1 MRSLLKYLKN
11 YKKECIFGP
20 FFKCTEAVLEL
31 IVPLVMAK
39 IIDTGIPSGDTM
51 YILKTGGEMIGISA
65 LGFGC
70 AMICQYMAS
79 RASQGFGTE
88 VRNALFQKINTFS
101 DRELD
106 HFGAG
111 SLVTRITNDVNQLQ
125 VAVAMTI
132 RLVSRAPFLII
143 GAVVMAMLL
152 DLKLSIVFLIAGP
165 VVALALYLVMSRCV
179 PLYRK
184 IQQKLDRLA
193 TVTRE
198 SLEGIRVVRAF
209 SRQGEEREKFDRIT
223 DDAARASERVGRISA
238 LLNPLTFLVMNLA
251 ILAIVWFGGFRV
263 DSGALTQGEII
274 AFVNYL
280 TQISLALIVV
290 ANLVVIFTR
299 AAASASRVAEVLNT
313 DSSVTEKQDSAA
325 EIDRNAPAVVFE
337 NVDFSIGAENIL
349 DHISFQIRA
358 GEMFGVI
365 GSTGSGKST
374 LVNLIERFSD
384 VTGGRVLVF
393 GHDVRD
399 YSFEA
404 LRSQIGLVP
413 QNAQV
418 FTGSI
423 RENLAMLRGDVP
435 EEQLIDALRTAQ
447 AYDFV
452 QERRGGLDAQVE
464 QAGRNL
470 SGGQRQRLTIARALV
485 SKPRVLILDD
495 SDSALDFATQ
505 QRLRAAIRKDLE
517 GITVIVISQRVQSV
531 RWCDQILVLDDGAVA
546 GVGTHE
552 ELLRSS
558 DVYREICSSQLDE
571 KEAEA
576 YAQ

>member
-1 MRSLLKYLKN
+1 MRVLFKYLRD
-11 YKKECIFGP
+11 YRKECIIGP
-20 FFKCTEAVLEL
+20 LFKCTEAVLEL

-39 IIDTGIPSGDTM
+39 IIDVGIPNGDTM

-79 RASQGFGTE
+79 RASQGFGTQ
-88 VRNALFQKINTFS
+88 VRNALFKKINTFS

-106 HFGAG
+106 RFGAG

-143 GAVVMAMLL
+143 GAVVMAMIL
-152 DLKLSIVFLIAGP
+152 DLKLSLVFLIAGP

-179 PLYRK
+179 PLYKK
-184 IQQKLDRLA
+184 IQKKLDRLA

-198 SLEGIRVVRAF
+198 ELEGVRVVRAF
-209 SRQGEEREKFDRIT
+209 SRQAEEKEKFDAIT
-223 DDAARASERVGRISA
+223 DDAARASEHVGRISA

-299 AAASASRVAEVLNT
+299 AAASASRVSEVLST
-313 DSSVTEKQDSAA
+313 DSSVTEKESTFTRA
-325 EIDRNAPAVVFE
+325 NLSAPAVEFQD
-337 NVDFSIGAENIL
+337 VDFSIGAENIL
-349 DHISFQIRA
+349 SGIRFQIHP
-358 GEMFGVI
+358 GEMFGII

-374 LVNLIERFSD
+374 IANLIERFSD
-384 VTGGRVLVF
+384 ATGGEIRVF
-393 GHDVRD
+393 GHNVKD
-399 YSFEA
+399 YSFNEF
-404 LRSQIGLVP
+404 RSQIGLVP

-418 FTGSI
+418 FTGTV
-423 RENLAMLRGDVP
+423 RENLTMLRSDVT
-435 EEQLIDALRTAQ
+435 EEQLIAALKTAQ

-452 QERRGGLDAQVE
+452 MERENGLDSVIE
-464 QAGRNL
+464 QGGRNL

-485 SKPRVLILDD
+485 ARPRLLILDD

-505 QRLRAAIRKDLE
+505 QKLRTAIRRDLE
-517 GITVIVISQRVQSV
+517 GITVIVISQRVHSV
-531 RWCDQILVLDDGAVA
+531 RWCDQILVLDDGEAV
-546 GVGTHE
+546 GLGTHG
-552 ELLRSS
+552 ELLRENE
-558 DVYREICSSQLDE
+558 VYREICASQLDE
-571 KEAEA
+571 SEVAANE
-576 YAQ
+576 

>member
-1 MRSLLKYLKN
+1 MRSLLRYLKD
-11 YKKECIFGP
+11 YRKECIIGP

-39 IIDTGIPSGDTM
+39 IIDVGIPSGDTG
-51 YILKTGGEMIGISA
+51 YILKIGAEMIGISA

-70 AMICQYMAS
+70 AMICQYMAA
-79 RASQGFGTE
+79 RASQGFGTQ
-88 VRNALFQKINTFS
+88 VRNALFRKINTFS

-106 HFGAG
+106 RFGAG

-143 GAVVMAMLL
+143 GAVVMAMIL
-152 DLKLSIVFLIAGP
+152 DLKLSVVFLIAGP
-165 VVALALYLVMSRCV
+165 FVALALYLVMSRCV
-179 PLYRK
+179 PLYKK
-184 IQQKLDRLA
+184 IQKKLDRLA

-198 SLEGIRVVRAF
+198 ELEGVRVVRAF
-209 SRQGEEREKFDRIT
+209 SRQGAEQEKFESIT
-223 DDAARASERVGRISA
+223 DDAARASEHVGRISA

-263 DSGALTQGEII
+263 ESGALTQGEII

-299 AAASASRVAEVLNT
+299 AAASASRVSEVLAA
-313 DSSVTEKQDSAA
+313 DPSVTEKENALTVPDP
-325 EIDRNAPAVVFE
+325 DAPAVEFRD
-337 NVDFSIGAENIL
+337 VDFSIGAENIL
-349 DHISFQIRA
+349 SRIGFRIRP
-358 GEMFGVI
+358 GEMFGII

-374 LVNLIERFSD
+374 IVHLIERFSD
-384 VTGGRVLVF
+384 VTGGSVQVF
-393 GHDVRD
+393 GHNVKD
-399 YSFEA
+399 YSFTG

-418 FTGSI
+418 FTGSV
-423 RENLAMLRGDVP
+423 RQNLTMLRADVTQ
-435 EEQLIDALRTAQ
+435 EQLTDALKTAQ
-447 AYDFV
+447 AYDFIM
-452 QERRGGLDAQVE
+452 ERGGLDSMIE

-485 SKPRVLILDD
+485 SRPRILILDD

-505 QRLRAAIRKDLE
+505 QKLRTAIRRDLE
-517 GITVIVISQRVQSV
+517 GITVIVVSQRVQSV
-531 RWCDQILVLDDGAVA
+531 RWCDQILVLDDGEVA
-546 GVGTHE
+546 GTGTHGSLIRDNE
-552 ELLRSS
+552 
-558 DVYREICSSQLDE
+558 VYREICLSQLE
-571 KEAEA
+571 ESEVAANE
-576 YAQ
+576 

>member
-1 MRSLLKYLKN
+1 MRSLFRYLRD
-11 YKKECIFGP
+11 YKKECILGP
-20 FFKCTEAVLEL
+20 LFKCTEAILEL

-39 IIDTGIPSGDTM
+39 IIDTGIPNGDTA
-51 YILKTGGEMIGISA
+51 YILRTGAEMIGISA

-79 RASQGFGTE
+79 RASQGFGTQ
-88 VRNALFQKINTFS
+88 VRNALFRRINTFS

-106 HFGAG
+106 HFGSG

-132 RLVSRAPFLII
+132 RLVSRVPFLIV
-143 GAVVMAMLL
+143 GAVIMAMIL
-152 DLKLSIVFLIAGP
+152 DLQLSIVFLIAGP
-165 VVALALYLVMSRCV
+165 LVALVIYVVMSRCV
-179 PLYRK
+179 PLYKK
-184 IQQKLDRLA
+184 IQKKLDRLA

-198 SLEGIRVVRAF
+198 ELEGVRVVRAF
-209 SRQGEEREKFDRIT
+209 SRQAEEREKFDEIT
-223 DDAARASERVGRISA
+223 DDAARASEHVGRIST

-263 DSGALTQGEII
+263 ESGALTQGEIV

-280 TQISLALIVV
+280 TQISLALVVV

-313 DSSVTEKQDSAA
+313 GTSVSEKENAFTELDSG
-325 EIDRNAPAVVFE
+325 APAVEFQD
-337 NVDFSIGAENIL
+337 VDFSIGAENIL
-349 DHISFQIRA
+349 SRISFRIHA
-358 GEMFGVI
+358 GEMFGII
-365 GSTGSGKST
+365 GSTGAGKST
-374 LVNLIERFSD
+374 IVNLIERFSD
-384 VTGGRVLVF
+384 VTGGQVRVF
-393 GHDVRD
+393 GVNVKDC
-399 YSFEA
+399 SFTD

-418 FTGSI
+418 FTGSV
-423 RENLAMLRGDVP
+423 RENLTMLRDGVTED
-435 EEQLIDALRTAQ
+435 QLTAALRTAQ

-452 QERRGGLDAQVE
+452 MDRPGGLDAGIE

-485 SKPRVLILDD
+485 SAPRILILDD

-505 QRLRAAIRKDLE
+505 QKLHAAIRNNLK
-517 GITVIVISQRVQSV
+517 GITVIVVSQRVQSV
-531 RWCDQILVLDDGAVA
+531 RRCDRILVLDDGEVA
-546 GVGTHE
+546 GVGTHAD
-552 ELLRSS
+552 LLRDN
-558 DVYREICSSQLDE
+558 DVYQEICATQLEE
-571 KEAEA
+571 KEAAENA
-576 YAQ
+576 